1 MDITKILKTILQN
14 DKLKMYSASET
25 RLLFALMGLYQERA
39 NEKGQFV
46 ATLDEVCKRYGTT
59 CKTHLLKIREALS
72 KKGIIKCSTTQSK
85 SSTYTFIVGNNF
97 STTDSNKI
105 STTDSN
111 KNSTTDSNKIST
123 TDSNKNSTTDSNKIS
138 TTDSNKI
145 STTDSNNF
153 STTQGNKNSTIE
165 SNKNSTS
172 SSSTPTT
179 QESKIFEASTPF
191 GKIQYHTEAAAKNA
205 PIFCKNAM
213 DLFCTKATLKE
224 IQKFCLYWLKED
236 EITKQPLHQTKQ
248 NFSLSDEF
256 KQFQE
261 KQRSNM

>member
-1 MDITKILKTILQN
+1 MDITNILKTILKN
-14 DKLKMYSASET
+14 DKVTAYTSSET

-46 ATLDEVCKRYGTT
+46 ATLEEVCKRYGTT

-72 KKGIIKCSTTQSK
+72 KKGVIKYSTTKAK
-85 SSTYTFIVGNNF
+85 SSTYKFIISNKF
-97 STTDSNKI
+97 STTQ
-105 STTDSN
+105 SN
-111 KNSTTDSNKIST
+111 KNSTTDS
-123 TDSNKNSTTDSNKIS
+123 
-138 TTDSNKI
+138 
-145 STTDSNNF
+145 
-153 STTQGNKNSTIE
+153 NKNSTIE
-165 SNKNSTS
+165 SNKNSTTQCNKNS
-172 SSSTPTT
+172 TTSSSTPTT

-205 PIFCKNAM
+205 PIFCQYVM

-236 EITKQPLHQTKQ
+236 ERTKQPLHQTKQ

>member
-14 DKLKMYSASET
+14 DKLEKYSASET

-39 NEKGQFV
+39 NKKGQFV

-85 SSTYTFIVGNNF
+85 SSIYAFVV
-97 STTDSNKI
+97 
-105 STTDSN
+105 SN
-111 KNSTTDSNKIST
+111 KNSTIDSNK
-123 TDSNKNSTTDSNKIS
+123 
-138 TTDSNKI
+138 
-145 STTDSNNF
+145 F
-153 STTQGNKNSTIE
+153 STTQGNKNSTID

-191 GKIQYHTEAAAKNA
+191 GKIQYHTEEAAKNA
-205 PIFCKNAM
+205 PIFCQYVM

>member
-1 MDITKILKTILQN
+1 MEITKILKTILQN
-14 DKLKMYSASET
+14 DKLEKYSASET

-39 NEKGQFV
+39 NDQGQFV
-46 ATLDEVCKRYGTT
+46 ATLNEVCKRYGTT

-97 STTDSNKI
+97 STTQG
-105 STTDSN
+105 N
-111 KNSTTDSNKIST
+111 KNSTTDSNKF
-123 TDSNKNSTTDSNKIS
+123 
-138 TTDSNKI
+138 

-153 STTQGNKNSTIE
+153 STIE

-205 PIFCKNAM
+205 PIFCQYVM

-236 EITKQPLHQTKQ
+236 EKTKQPLHQTKQ

-261 KQRSNM
+261 KQRSNI

>member
-1 MDITKILKTILQN
+1 MDITKILKTILKN
-14 DKLKMYSASET
+14 DKVNAYTSSET

-46 ATLDEVCKRYGTT
+46 ATLEEVCKRYGTT
-59 CKTHLLKIREALS
+59 CKTHLLKIRETLS
-72 KKGIIKCSTTQSK
+72 KKGVIKYSTTKSK
-85 SSTYTFIVGNNF
+85 SSTYTFIISNKF
-97 STTDSNKI
+97 STI
-105 STTDSN
+105 ESN
-111 KNSTTDSNKIST
+111 KNSTT
-123 TDSNKNSTTDSNKIS
+123 
-138 TTDSNKI
+138 
-145 STTDSNNF
+145 
-153 STTQGNKNSTIE
+153 QG
-165 SNKNSTS
+165 NKNSTS

-205 PIFCKNAM
+205 PIFCQYVM

>member
-1 MDITKILKTILQN
+1 MEITKILKAILQN
-14 DKLKMYSASET
+14 DKLEKYSASET

-59 CKTHLLKIREALS
+59 CKTHLLKIRETLS
-72 KKGIIKCSTTQSK
+72 KKGVIKYSTTKSK
-85 SSTYTFIVGNNF
+85 SSTYTFIISNKF
-97 STTDSNKI
+97 STTQG
-105 STTDSN
+105 N
-111 KNSTTDSNKIST
+111 KNSTTDSNK
-123 TDSNKNSTTDSNKIS
+123 
-138 TTDSNKI
+138 
-145 STTDSNNF
+145 F
-153 STTQGNKNSTIE
+153 STIE

-205 PIFCKNAM
+205 PIFCQYVM

-261 KQRSNM
+261 KQRSNI

>member
-1 MDITKILKTILQN
+1 MDITKILKTILKN
-14 DKLKMYSASET
+14 DKVKAYTSSET

-59 CKTHLLKIREALS
+59 CKTHLLKIRETLS
-72 KKGIIKCSTTQSK
+72 KKGVIKCSTTQSK
-85 SSTYTFIVGNNF
+85 SSTYAFIVSNKF
-97 STTDSNKI
+97 STI
-105 STTDSN
+105 ESN
-111 KNSTTDSNKIST
+111 KN
-123 TDSNKNSTTDSNKIS
+123 
-138 TTDSNKI
+138 

-165 SNKNSTS
+165 SNKNSTT
-172 SSSTPTT
+172 SSSTQTT

-205 PIFCKNAM
+205 PIFCKYVM

>member
-1 MDITKILKTILQN
+1 MDITKILKTILKN
-14 DKLKMYSASET
+14 DKVNAYTSSET

-46 ATLDEVCKRYGTT
+46 ATLEEVCKRYGTT
-59 CKTHLLKIREALS
+59 CKTHLLKIRETLN
-72 KKGIIKCSTTQSK
+72 KKGVIKYSTTKSK
-85 SSTYTFIVGNNF
+85 SSTYTFII
-97 STTDSNKI
+97 SNK
-105 STTDSN
+105 
-111 KNSTTDSNKIST
+111 
-123 TDSNKNSTTDSNKIS
+123 
-138 TTDSNKI
+138 
-145 STTDSNNF
+145 F
-153 STTQGNKNSTIE
+153 STTQGNKNSTTDSNKFSTIE
-165 SNKNSTS
+165 SNKNSTTQGNKNSTS

-205 PIFCKNAM
+205 PIFCQYVM

>member
-14 DKLKMYSASET
+14 DKLKTYSASET

-111 KNSTTDSNKIST
+111 
-123 TDSNKNSTTDSNKIS
+123 
-138 TTDSNKI
+138 
-145 STTDSNNF
+145 NF

-205 PIFCKNAM
+205 PIFCQYVM

-261 KQRSNM
+261 KQRSNI

>member
-1 MDITKILKTILQN
+1 MEITNILKTILKN
-14 DKLKMYSASET
+14 DKVKAYTSSET

-39 NEKGQFV
+39 NEKGQFI
-46 ATLDEVCKRYGTT
+46 ANLDEVCKRYGTT

-85 SSTYTFIVGNNF
+85 SSTYTFII
-97 STTDSNKI
+97 SNK
-105 STTDSN
+105 
-111 KNSTTDSNKIST
+111 
-123 TDSNKNSTTDSNKIS
+123 
-138 TTDSNKI
+138 
-145 STTDSNNF
+145 F
-153 STTQGNKNSTIE
+153 STTQGNKNSTTDSNKFSTIE
-165 SNKNSTS
+165 SNKNSTTQGNKNSTS

-205 PIFCKNAM
+205 PIFCQYVM

>member
-1 MDITKILKTILQN
+1 MEITKILKTILQN
-14 DKLKMYSASET
+14 DKLEKYSASET

-39 NEKGQFV
+39 NEQGQFV

-85 SSTYTFIVGNNF
+85 SSTYTFIV
-97 STTDSNKI
+97 SNK
-105 STTDSN
+105 
-111 KNSTTDSNKIST
+111 
-123 TDSNKNSTTDSNKIS
+123 
-138 TTDSNKI
+138 
-145 STTDSNNF
+145 F
-153 STTQGNKNSTIE
+153 STTQG
-165 SNKNSTS
+165 NKNSTS

-205 PIFCKNAM
+205 PIFCQYVM

>member
-14 DKLKMYSASET
+14 DKLEKYSASET

-39 NEKGQFV
+39 NKKGQFV

-59 CKTHLLKIREALS
+59 CKTHLLKIRETLS
-72 KKGIIKCSTTQSK
+72 KKGVIKCSTTQSK
-85 SSTYTFIVGNNF
+85 SSTYTFII
-97 STTDSNKI
+97 SNKF

-111 KNSTTDSNKIST
+111 KNSTTDSNK
-123 TDSNKNSTTDSNKIS
+123 
-138 TTDSNKI
+138 
-145 STTDSNNF
+145 F
-153 STTQGNKNSTIE
+153 STTQGNKFSTIE
-165 SNKNSTS
+165 SNKNSTT

-205 PIFCKNAM
+205 PIFCKNVM

>member
-1 MDITKILKTILQN
+1 MDITKILKTILRN
-14 DKLKMYSASET
+14 DKLEKYSASET

-85 SSTYTFIVGNNF
+85 SSTYAFIV
-97 STTDSNKI
+97 
-105 STTDSN
+105 
-111 KNSTTDSNKIST
+111 
-123 TDSNKNSTTDSNKIS
+123 
-138 TTDSNKI
+138 SNKI

-153 STTQGNKNSTIE
+153 STIESNKNSTTQG
-165 SNKNSTS
+165 NKNSTS

-205 PIFCKNAM
+205 PIFCKYVM
-213 DLFCTKATLKE
+213 DLFCTTATLKE

-236 EITKQPLHQTKQ
+236 ERTQKPRHQTKP
-248 NFSLSDEF
+248 NFCLSDEF

-261 KQRSNM
+261 KQRSNI

>member
-1 MDITKILKTILQN
+1 MDITKILKTILKN
-14 DKLKMYSASET
+14 DKVKAYTSSET

-39 NEKGQFV
+39 NKKGQFV

-59 CKTHLLKIREALS
+59 CKTHLLKIRETLS

-85 SSTYTFIVGNNF
+85 SSTYTFII
-97 STTDSNKI
+97 SNKFNTI
-105 STTDSN
+105 ESN
-111 KNSTTDSNKIST
+111 KNSTTE
-123 TDSNKNSTTDSNKIS
+123 SNKN
-138 TTDSNKI
+138 

-153 STTQGNKNSTIE
+153 STTQGNKNSTID

-191 GKIQYHTEAAAKNA
+191 GKIQYHTQEAARNA

>member
-1 MDITKILKTILQN
+1 MEITKILKTILKN
-14 DKLKMYSASET
+14 DKVKAYTSSET

-46 ATLDEVCKRYGTT
+46 ATLEEVCKRYGTT

-72 KKGIIKCSTTQSK
+72 KKGVIKYSTTKSKSSIYAFIVSNKFSTTQ
-85 SSTYTFIVGNNF
+85 GNKN
-97 STTDSNKI
+97 

-111 KNSTTDSNKIST
+111 KNSTTDSNKFST
-123 TDSNKNSTTDSNKIS
+123 IESNKNSTT
-138 TTDSNKI
+138 
-145 STTDSNNF
+145 
-153 STTQGNKNSTIE
+153 QG
-165 SNKNSTS
+165 NKNSTS

-205 PIFCKNAM
+205 PIFCQYVM

-261 KQRSNM
+261 KQRSNI

>member
-1 MDITKILKTILQN
+1 MEITKILKTILQN
-14 DKLKMYSASET
+14 DKLEKYSASET
-25 RLLFALMGLYQERA
+25 RLLFALIGLYQERA

-46 ATLDEVCKRYGTT
+46 ATLEEVCKRYGTT
-59 CKTHLLKIREALS
+59 CKTHILKIREALS

-85 SSTYTFIVGNNF
+85 SSTYAFIVSNKF
-97 STTDSNKI
+97 STI
-105 STTDSN
+105 ESN
-111 KNSTTDSNKIST
+111 KNSTTDSNKFST
-123 TDSNKNSTTDSNKIS
+123 IESDKNSTT
-138 TTDSNKI
+138 
-145 STTDSNNF
+145 
-153 STTQGNKNSTIE
+153 QG
-165 SNKNSTS
+165 NKNSTS

-236 EITKQPLHQTKQ
+236 ERTKQPLHQTKQ

-261 KQRSNM
+261 KQRSNI

>member
-1 MDITKILKTILQN
+1 MEITKILKTILQN
-14 DKLKMYSASET
+14 DKLEKYSASET
-25 RLLFALMGLYQERA
+25 RLLFALIGLYQERA

-59 CKTHLLKIREALS
+59 CKTHLLKIRETLS

-85 SSTYTFIVGNNF
+85 SSTYAFIV
-97 STTDSNKI
+97 
-105 STTDSN
+105 
-111 KNSTTDSNKIST
+111 
-123 TDSNKNSTTDSNKIS
+123 
-138 TTDSNKI
+138 SNKI

-153 STTQGNKNSTIE
+153 STIESNKNSTIQGNKNSTID

-205 PIFCKNAM
+205 PIFCQYVM

-261 KQRSNM
+261 KQRSNI

>member
-1 MDITKILKTILQN
+1 MDITKILKTILKN
-14 DKLKMYSASET
+14 DKVNAYTSSET
-25 RLLFALMGLYQERA
+25 RLLFALMDLFQERA

-46 ATLDEVCKRYGTT
+46 ATLEEVCKRYGTT
-59 CKTHLLKIREALS
+59 CKTHLLKIRETLS
-72 KKGIIKCSTTQSK
+72 KKGVIKYSTTKSK
-85 SSTYTFIVGNNF
+85 SSTYTFII
-97 STTDSNKI
+97 SNK
-105 STTDSN
+105 
-111 KNSTTDSNKIST
+111 
-123 TDSNKNSTTDSNKIS
+123 
-138 TTDSNKI
+138 
-145 STTDSNNF
+145 F
-153 STTQGNKNSTIE
+153 STTQGNKNSTTDSNKFSTIE
-165 SNKNSTS
+165 SNKNSTTQGNKNSTS

-205 PIFCKNAM
+205 PIFCQYVM

>member
-1 MDITKILKTILQN
+1 MEITKILKTILQN
-14 DKLKMYSASET
+14 DKLEKYSASET

-39 NEKGQFV
+39 NEQGQFV

-97 STTDSNKI
+97 STTQG
-105 STTDSN
+105 N
-111 KNSTTDSNKIST
+111 KNSTTDSNKF
-123 TDSNKNSTTDSNKIS
+123 
-138 TTDSNKI
+138 

-153 STTQGNKNSTIE
+153 STIE

-205 PIFCKNAM
+205 PIFCQYVM

-236 EITKQPLHQTKQ
+236 EKTKQPLHQTKQ

-261 KQRSNM
+261 KQTSNI

>member
-1 MDITKILKTILQN
+1 MEITKILKTILQN
-14 DKLKMYSASET
+14 DKLEKYSASET

-39 NEKGQFV
+39 NEQGQFV

-97 STTDSNKI
+97 STTQG
-105 STTDSN
+105 N
-111 KNSTTDSNKIST
+111 KNSTTDSNKF
-123 TDSNKNSTTDSNKIS
+123 
-138 TTDSNKI
+138 

-153 STTQGNKNSTIE
+153 STTDSNNFSTIE

-205 PIFCKNAM
+205 PIFCRYVM
-213 DLFCTKATLKE
+213 GLFCKSHTKGDTKILSLLAERRRENKAATTPNKA
-224 IQKFCLYWLKED
+224 KF
-236 EITKQPLHQTKQ
+236 
-248 NFSLSDEF
+248 FF
-256 KQFQE
+256 V
-261 KQRSNM
+261 

>member
-14 DKLKMYSASET
+14 DKLEKYSASET

-39 NEKGQFV
+39 NKKGQFV

-59 CKTHLLKIREALS
+59 CKTHLLKIRETLS
-72 KKGIIKCSTTQSK
+72 KKGVIKCSTTQSK
-85 SSTYTFIVGNNF
+85 SSTYTFII
-97 STTDSNKI
+97 SNK
-105 STTDSN
+105 
-111 KNSTTDSNKIST
+111 
-123 TDSNKNSTTDSNKIS
+123 
-138 TTDSNKI
+138 
-145 STTDSNNF
+145 F

-165 SNKNSTS
+165 SNKNSTTQGNKNS
-172 SSSTPTT
+172 TIDSNKNSTTSSSTPTT

-205 PIFCKNAM
+205 PIFCQYVM

-248 NFSLSDEF
+248 NFCLSDEF